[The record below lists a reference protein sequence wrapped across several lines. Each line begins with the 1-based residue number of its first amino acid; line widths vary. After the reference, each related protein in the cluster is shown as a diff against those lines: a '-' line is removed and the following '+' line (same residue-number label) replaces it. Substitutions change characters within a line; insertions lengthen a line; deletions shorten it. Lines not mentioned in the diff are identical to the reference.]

1 MRRQWR
7 KPVGEEENASNIMN
21 VEDCENHEVVLRHVL
36 KQQGWEVV
44 WANIVER
51 HEGKIWVES
60 KPGKGSTFFFTLK
73 TQMME

>member
-1 MRRQWR
+1 M
-7 KPVGEEENASNIMN
+7 GDEEKAYNFMI
-21 VEDCENHEVVLRHVL
+21 VKDCENHVVVLRHVL
-36 KQQGWEVV
+36 KQQRWEVV

-73 TQMME
+73 TQMMK